1 MNNTLL
7 PGFSRP
13 VSQARVIDRELL
25 RVAQDSARRRC
36 NWQCANGL
44 LRMAYGCEERM
55 NTTRV
60 KALQLSNNDQIIDV
74 DSLMVVSNFKMQLA
88 ENIVTYTATKPDGS
102 VSQRWVN
109 MDTLVDK
116 VVS

>member
-7 PGFSRP
+7 PGFNRP

-25 RVAQDSARRRC
+25 QMAQQSARRRR
-36 NWQCANGL
+36 NWECENGL

-55 NTTRV
+55 NTIPV
-60 KALQLSNNDQIIDV
+60 KALQLSNNDQIVDV
-74 DSLMVVSNFKMQLA
+74 DGLMVVSNFKMQLA
-88 ENIVTYTATKPDGS
+88 ENVVTYTATKPDGS
-102 VSQRWVN
+102 VSERWIDMNRLVN
-109 MDTLVDK
+109 K